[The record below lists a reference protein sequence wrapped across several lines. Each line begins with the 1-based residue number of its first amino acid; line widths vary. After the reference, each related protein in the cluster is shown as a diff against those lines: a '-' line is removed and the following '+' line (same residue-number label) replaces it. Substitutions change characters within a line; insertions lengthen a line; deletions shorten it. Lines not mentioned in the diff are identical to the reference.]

1 MKRLF
6 QYQLLA
12 SHVHGFLASARTKPY
27 DRSAIPAATCWG
39 KVLRKGGWRNV
50 VGMKLSV
57 LALDYDGTFTRDDRP
72 NPSVLAAVTDAR
84 RRKVT
89 VILVTGRILD
99 DLRRVAGDLRFVDAV
114 VAENGAVIHFP
125 GTGHTTVLA
134 PPVPQSLV
142 RRLADLGIPFSVG
155 QCLVDAEADS
165 AHRILDAIRELELP
179 IVLSFNRSRVM
190 AMAQGVSKATG
201 LDAALTVLRASARN
215 TVAIGDAENDHEL
228 LRFAEVGVA
237 VEWGSRSLQAA
248 ADFVIT
254 GNDPS
259 AVAGFIERTVAGG
272 RLPIPAR
279 ARRRLLIGHTEDNR
293 EFSLGVRGRNVLIV
307 GETNSGKSWLAGLLC
322 ERLVLLGYSLCVI
335 DPEGDY
341 RTLDSLP
348 GVRVL
353 GGEEPPPAPR
363 ALLHAL
369 RYPDRSVVIDLSG
382 LEHDAKREYI
392 RSVLPV
398 LNVIRRRT
406 GTPHRIV
413 VDEGHYFLRDAMR
426 RGLLDLDFNGYTVV
440 TYWPSQLPPEL
451 VAASEVILVTRESN
465 GGEIEALR
473 RQCDACG
480 HLDAS
485 AWQMLPDLRI
495 DQAVALPV
503 TAEAGTELRTF
514 VIGERLTPHVRH
526 RQKYVDVPVSDDHA
540 FVFDSGR
547 RTMTIRAHTL
557 REFVSV
563 VGDLDETE
571 AGGYL
576 RRGDFS
582 RWIGEVFGDHALARE
597 LEGYERKYPKE
608 KHRQALERIVAAINS
623 RYELTDATDVE
634 IVHGIETA
642 AT

>member
-1 MKRLF
+1 
-6 QYQLLA
+6 
-12 SHVHGFLASARTKPY
+12 
-27 DRSAIPAATCWG
+27 
-39 KVLRKGGWRNV
+39 
-50 VGMKLSV
+50 MKLSV
-57 LALDYDGTFTRDDRP
+57 LALDYDGTFTRDDHP
-72 NPSVLAAVTDAR
+72 NASVLAAVAEAR
-84 RRKVT
+84 RRNVT

-99 DLRRVAGDLRFVDAV
+99 DLRRVAGNLHFVDAV
-114 VAENGAVIHFP
+114 VAENGAILHFP
-125 GTGHTTVLA
+125 GTGHTTILA
-134 PPVPQSLV
+134 PPVPQAFV
-142 RRLADLGIPFSVG
+142 ARLGELAIPFRAG
-155 QCLVDAEADS
+155 QCLIDADANS
-165 AHRILDAIRELELP
+165 AHRILDVVRDLELP

-201 LDAALTVLRASARN
+201 LGAALTVLRTSARN

-259 AVAGFIERTVAGG
+259 AVAEFIERTAASG

-279 ARRRLLIGHTEDNR
+279 ARRRLLIGHTEDDR
-293 EFSLGVRGRNVLIV
+293 EFSLSVRGRNVLIV

-322 ERLVLLGYSLCVI
+322 ERLILHGYSLCVI

-341 RTLDSLP
+341 RTLDALP

-353 GGEEPPPAPR
+353 GGEDPPPAPR

-382 LEHDAKREYI
+382 LEHDAKLAYI

-398 LNVIRRRT
+398 LNVVRRRT

-413 VDEGHYFLRDAMR
+413 VDEGHYFLRDAIS
-426 RGLLDLDFNGYTVV
+426 RGLLDLEFNGYTVV

-465 GGEIEALR
+465 LKEIDALR
-473 RQCDACG
+473 RQCDACKD
-480 HLDAS
+480 LDS
-485 AWQMLPDLRI
+485 SVWQMLPDLRI

-503 TAEAGTELRTF
+503 TDEAGTELRRF
-514 VIGERLTPHVRH
+514 IIGERLTPHVRH
-526 RQKYVDVPVSDDHA
+526 RQKYVDVPVSDTHA
-540 FVFDSGR
+540 FVFHPGR
-547 RTMTIRAHTL
+547 RRMTVRAHTL

-563 VGDLDETE
+563 VEDLDETE
-571 AGGYL
+571 AREYL

-582 RWIGEVFGDHALARE
+582 RWIGDVFGDHALARD
-597 LEGYERKYPKE
+597 LQGYERRYAEE
-608 KHRQALERIVAAINS
+608 KHPEALEQVVSAINS
-623 RYELTDATDVE
+623 RYELTDSTGVETVREVATLV
-634 IVHGIETA
+634 T
-642 AT
+642 